1 MDLSHSR
8 HYFFLGLLIIV
19 FALNFWVFLPFVG
32 AFIFAATFSVL
43 FKPWYNF
50 IFKYMKGYPSL
61 AAIFTMLAVFLAII
75 IPLLAFGSLV
85 FSESQIL
92 YAKLASE
99 DSPELLGKISENLR
113 NYFPVLGDVKSVFSV
128 FGEYAKSAA
137 EYLVTHL
144 GGFFSRAASLAL
156 NIFITFLAFYFFLR
170 DGERFRALVV
180 QLSPLSDSDDY
191 LIMTQLEK
199 VVNSVIKGALL
210 VALIQGV
217 MAGVGYLIFGVPN
230 PALWGAMTAITA
242 LVPGIGTAV
251 VIAPASLYL
260 FLVGQSG
267 AGIGLLIWGFVI
279 VGLADNLIKPKFIAA
294 EVGIH
299 PFLILL
305 SVVGGLIT
313 FGVYGFLLAPLLLS
327 FLFALIDLYK
337 RGVAPHAH

>member
-8 HYFFLGLLIIV
+8 HYFFLGLLVLI
-19 FALNFWVFLPFVG
+19 FALNIWVFLPFIG

-50 IFKYMKGYPSL
+50 IFGYMKEYPGI
-61 AAIFTMLAVFLAII
+61 AAVLTMLSVFLAII
-75 IPLLAFGSLV
+75 IPLLAFGVLV
-85 FSESQIL
+85 FGESQVL
-92 YAKLASE
+92 YA
-99 DSPELLGKISENLR
+99 NLIAGD
-113 NYFPVLGDVKSVFSV
+113 FPNFLEGAAETLRGYAPALGDVTSIFAALN
-128 FGEYAKSAA
+128 EYAKSAI
-137 EYLVTHL
+137 EYLVTNL
-144 GGFFSRAASLAL
+144 GGFFSRAATLAL
-156 NIFITFLAFYFFLR
+156 NLFITFLAFYFFLK
-170 DGERFRALVV
+170 DGDRFRALVT

-191 LIMTQLEK
+191 LIMAQLEK
-199 VVNSVIKGALL
+199 VVNSVIKGSLL
-210 VALIQGV
+210 VALIQGI
-217 MAGVGYLIFGVPN
+217 MAGIGYLIFGVPN
-230 PALWGAMTAITA
+230 PALWGATTAITA
-242 LVPGIGTAV
+242 LVPGVGTAV
-251 VIAPASLYL
+251 VIAPAALYL
-260 FLVGQSG
+260 FLAGKSG

-337 RGVAPHAH
+337 RGIAPHAH